1 MSRATTACNTC
12 ISSVFATYHDV
23 SEVNQRGSEVAPTC
37 MQDTCISRVFELVLS
52 VSRVYQLKYLDTCII
67 SVFEPYLAA
76 LETNTCVRKDGHEIH
91 VFKSM

>member
-1 MSRATTACNTC
+1 MCEYTASTRAKCADTRKYTANT
-12 ISSVFATYHDV
+12 
-23 SEVNQRGSEVAPTC
+23 
-37 MQDTCISRVFELVLS
+37 QDTCISRVFEIVLS

-67 SVFEPYLAA
+67 SVFELYLAA